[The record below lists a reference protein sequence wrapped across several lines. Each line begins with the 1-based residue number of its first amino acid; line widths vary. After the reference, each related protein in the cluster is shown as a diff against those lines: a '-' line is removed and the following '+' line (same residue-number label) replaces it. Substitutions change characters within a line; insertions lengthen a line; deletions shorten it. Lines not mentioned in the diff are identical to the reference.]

1 MSYKPILCLDF
12 DGVLHSYRSGWQGP
26 RTIPDAP
33 VPGAIE
39 FLAEALEVFDVHIFS
54 SRSKFWGG
62 RKAMHKWIVIHA
74 VNLFR
79 FMPSQRS
86 HFSRLRYFLFDY
98 HGVTPGEM
106 AGYSDKKRYQLGQE
120 AAKGLAAL
128 IKFPLFKPPAMVTI
142 DDRAITFDG
151 TFPVASS
158 LLSFKPWNKA
168 GTWRTIHEKDDR

>member
-1 MSYKPILCLDF
+1 MSHKPILCLDF

-26 RTIPDAP
+26 RTIPDPP
-33 VPGAIE
+33 VHGAIE
-39 FLAEALEVFDVHIFS
+39 FLAEAVHLFEVHIFS

-62 RKAMHKWIVIHA
+62 RKAMYKWIVMYA
-74 VNLFR
+74 TDRFR
-79 FMPSQRS
+79 YLPSQT
-86 HFSRLRYFLFDY
+86 HFSRLRHFLFDY

-106 AGYSDKKRYQLGQE
+106 AGFSDKKRFQLSQE
-120 AAKGLAAL
+120 AARGLAGM
-128 IKFPLFKPPAMVTI
+128 IMFPLFKPPAMVTL

-151 TFPVASS
+151 TFPGARS